1 MTASLATRLDTA
13 TGAARLSRMPTRAA
27 TAVPTPANSPG
38 KSGSLPKFSPP
49 KRSMTARRYHSEPA
63 DAVDVAVVAALGL
76 VACAAL
82 AWVHPCLVA
91 YAGVVVLAGLW
102 RAVRG

>member
-1 MTASLATRLDTA
+1 
-13 TGAARLSRMPTRAA
+13 
-27 TAVPTPANSPG
+27 
-38 KSGSLPKFSPP
+38 
-49 KRSMTARRYHSEPA
+49 MTARRYHSEPA